1 MSTGKLLPTFQSN
14 VVSESSAP
22 KTAEGLLLLLWFLP
36 FALVEHAPCNW
47 WPHVYQNQIQTVL
60 CLVVSHH
67 GLRWSIGCNVLFSHH
82 LVYNQFC
89 QNLWIQAT
97 NTSCRL
103 TPLAVSW
110 WTNGKSPPAEIKVTS
125 SCQLFLNSRIQ
136 YRLTGRDPGELQ
148 MVSQESLE
156 INYVLARYSVV
167 TDVSKPSVLCRHVQ
181 IISPVKLAPTAK
193 TEQQE

>member
-1 MSTGKLLPTFQSN
+1 
-14 VVSESSAP
+14 
-22 KTAEGLLLLLWFLP
+22 
-36 FALVEHAPCNW
+36 
-47 WPHVYQNQIQTVL
+47 
-60 CLVVSHH
+60 
-67 GLRWSIGCNVLFSHH
+67 
-82 LVYNQFC
+82 
-89 QNLWIQAT
+89 
-97 NTSCRL
+97 
-103 TPLAVSW
+103 VSW